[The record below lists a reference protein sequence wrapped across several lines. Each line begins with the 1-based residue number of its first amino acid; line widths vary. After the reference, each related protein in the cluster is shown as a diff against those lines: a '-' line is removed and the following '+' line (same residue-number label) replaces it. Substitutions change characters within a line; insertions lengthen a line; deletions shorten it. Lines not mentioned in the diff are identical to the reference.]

1 MTGTQQAIQCM
12 PLEEASRFW
21 RERVH
26 SAPAL
31 ALFLDFDGSISPIV
45 AKPELAA
52 IDPQTKH
59 LIERLKELGG
69 IQIAIVSGRQL
80 TDVRQRAGI
89 DGIIYAGNHGLE
101 IETDTVCFREPRA
114 ESLRLE
120 VRRLVLRLEQLLSD
134 ATGVEIEDKG
144 VGVAVH
150 YRQVHESLHDWVRR
164 SVQDTVCRS
173 RVFTCIPGKMVID
186 VRPAVEWNK
195 GHAVRWLLERYSSA
209 AALPIYIGD
218 DTTDEDAF
226 AALPEDALT
235 VRVGWLPE
243 TRARFWVP
251 DVCAVRRLLLAI
263 YELRSHD
270 KRPMGIAGKPE
281 AATGVHGLS

>member
-12 PLEEASRFW
+12 PLEEASLYW

-52 IDPQTKH
+52 IDSQTKH

-80 TDVRQRAGI
+80 MDVRQRTGV

-134 ATGVEIEDKG
+134 ATGVEIEEKG

-164 SVQDTVCRS
+164 SVQETICHS

-218 DTTDEDAF
+218 DNTDEDAF
-226 AALPEDALT
+226 DALHGDALT
-235 VRVGWLPE
+235 VRVGWHPE

-251 DVCAVRRLLLAI
+251 DVCAVRRLLSAI
-263 YELRSHD
+263 YELRSHE
-270 KRPMGIAGKPE
+270 KRPMGLAGKPE
-281 AATGVHGLS
+281 TTAGVHGLS

>member
-1 MTGTQQAIQCM
+1 MTGTQSARQCM
-12 PLEEASRFW
+12 PLEEASLYW
-21 RERVH
+21 RDRVH

-52 IDPQTKH
+52 IDMQTKR
-59 LIERLKELGG
+59 LIEDLRDLGG
-69 IQIAIVSGRQL
+69 IQIAVVSGRQL
-80 TDVRQRAGI
+80 TDVRQRTGI

-120 VRRLVLRLEQLLSD
+120 VRRLVLRLQQLLSD

-150 YRQVHESLHDWVRR
+150 YRQVHESLHEWVRR
-164 SVQDTVCRS
+164 SVEETVCNS
-173 RVFTCIPGKMVID
+173 PVFTCVPGKMVVD

-209 AALPIYIGD
+209 SALPIYIGD

-226 AALPEDALT
+226 AALPEQSLT
-235 VRVGWLPE
+235 VRVGWHPE
-243 TRARFWVP
+243 TCARFWVP
-251 DVCAVRRLLLAI
+251 DIAAVARMLSAI
-263 YELRSHD
+263 YELRSRE
-270 KRPMGIAGKPE
+270 KRPLGM
-281 AATGVHGLS
+281 AARAEGPLGAHGLN